1 MTQLVNTAVSPSRIS
16 STDVAKEAGV
26 GQMTVS
32 RVFSGKGYVADK
44 TRDKVLEAAQK
55 LNYRPNLAAAAM
67 NTGRFGS
74 VTLLCSNH
82 APWSMLPQNTLMGLD
97 QMLNEQD
104 MHLIFSQLAEQ
115 DLSKANEIPKALRTS
130 MTDGMLI
137 NYNAHIPENL
147 IDLVE
152 QNRIPAVW
160 INAKFEQCCVYP
172 DEEQAG
178 FAAAEYLLKMGHRRI
193 AFLCSGWPDPQGV
206 MKANLDHFSV
216 IDRQAGYS
224 RAMKNADLQPDP
236 IVVQTQLGSDL
247 HVQTFT
253 QLLRQPNLP
262 TAIIANSHA
271 MAGSICLHA
280 MQLGIKVPSQLSVM
294 TFQNEFQPAGSMAI
308 DAMCTPDTQ
317 VGQVAGQMILSL
329 IKNPKQNLPASVLPC
344 TLRVGQTCVS
354 P

>member
-1 MTQLVNTAVSPSRIS
+1 MTQLTNPPVSRPRVS
-16 STDVAKEAGV
+16 SADVAKKAGV

-32 RVFSGKGYVADK
+32 RVFSGKGYVSAK
-44 TRDKVLEAAQK
+44 TKDKVLQAAQK

-67 NTGRFGS
+67 NSGRFGS

-97 QMLNEQD
+97 QMLSEQD

-115 DLSKANEIPKALRTS
+115 DLSNTSEIPKALRTS

-137 NYNAHIPENL
+137 NYNAHIPQNL
-147 IDLVE
+147 IDLVA
-152 QNRIPAVW
+152 QNQIPAVW
-160 INAKFEQCCVYP
+160 LNAKFEQSCVYP

-178 FAAAEYLLKMGHRRI
+178 FDAATHLLNMGHRRI
-193 AFLCSGWPDPQGV
+193 AFVTSGWPDPKGV

-216 IDRQAGYS
+216 IDRQAGYN
-224 RAMKNADLQPDP
+224 RAMKNARLTAKS

-247 HVQTFT
+247 HVQTLP
-253 QLLRQPNLP
+253 QLLSQPNLP
-262 TAIIANSHA
+262 TAMIVNSQA
-271 MAGSICLHA
+271 MAGSICLQA
-280 MQLGIKVPSQLSVM
+280 MQLGINVPKQLSVM

-308 DAMCTPDTQ
+308 DAMCTPDTL
-317 VGQVAGQMILSL
+317 VGQVAGQMILTL
-329 IKNPKQNLPASVLPC
+329 IKDPKVNLPASVLPC